1 VVTDGH
7 DQIEKPLKAFLH
19 TVNQYGQAPVQLLAT
34 DKPADDRDFYFR
46 TIPTLKDTQDILDG
60 LSPSV
65 PQVDDLPICDVHSS
79 RFKICYTTQDINSNV
94 DSARNLLSALPK
106 SHRIISLDAEWDT
119 KKDTRGMVNWQ
130 GTVAVIQL
138 SYRLQVGGEV
148 CALVL
153 HVHGK
158 KQLPLRL
165 AALLAGPTIIFTGR
179 CIASDIAKIAKD
191 FNCETSIRLLK
202 HVDLGPMARA
212 RDVVKTGVVALDTL
226 VKVTLKEHLKK
237 SPSVRLSTWSAPK
250 LTHEQAKYAA
260 LDVIKALEVFFFL
273 DDLPDLT
280 TRFTPDDVAE
290 GLAVDI
296 VPSHGSVTVLATRA
310 AYAIIL
316 PSPAHLVTPNGCKP
330 PKLKATKTRCLVTVT
345 EVLAPSLVI
354 PGIRS
359 DGKFVSLGDFGD
371 TPFTLMLPIH
381 MLKTRVQPPF
391 ALLLHQTTLLSCLQP
406 VQLAARMRLHCQA
419 MPWEICLQAKISE
432 RGKGEERGE
441 VQAYPSR
448 LGVRAHVMQGFM

>member
-1 VVTDGH
+1 MT
-7 DQIEKPLKAFLH
+7 
-19 TVNQYGQAPVQLLAT
+19 
-34 DKPADDRDFYFR
+34 
-46 TIPTLKDTQDILDG
+46 
-60 LSPSV
+60 
-65 PQVDDLPICDVHSS
+65 
-79 RFKICYTTQDINSNV
+79 
-94 DSARNLLSALPK
+94 
-106 SHRIISLDAEWDT
+106 
-119 KKDTRGMVNWQ
+119 
-130 GTVAVIQL
+130 
-138 SYRLQVGGEV
+138 
-148 CALVL
+148 
-153 HVHGK
+153 
-158 KQLPLRL
+158 
-165 AALLAGPTIIFTGR
+165 
-179 CIASDIAKIAKD
+179 
-191 FNCETSIRLLK
+191 
-202 HVDLGPMARA
+202 RA

-316 PSPAHLVTPNGCKP
+316 PSPAHWVTPNGCKP

-359 DGKFVSLGDFGD
+359 DGKFVSLGWG
-371 TPFTLMLPIH
+371 TSETHRSHSCYPSICSRCTCSL
-381 MLKTRVQPPF
+381 PPF
-391 ALLLHQTTLLSCLQP
+391 ALLLHQTTLLWCLRP

-441 VQAYPSR
+441 VQAYPAR
-448 LGVRAHVMQGFM
+448 LGVPAHVMQGFM